1 MLFRISALLLISL
14 FILHKPL
21 SAQSYEEQMKLLK
34 KDARAIEKAA
44 PIKGWTM
51 IPSGTLRYE
60 RQKTDSTSTY
70 IQRPNSIAITTQAV
84 LFKEQE
90 VSVREYNQFLD
101 WIDEAA
107 FSLKE
112 QLIPKPPTDL
122 GVPADYYTASK
133 YKHYPALGLTAF
145 QMAHFCSWV
154 DFVLRSEF
162 LADKTPAS
170 YSEFIDTSF
179 FWSTWYSVDNED
191 FLGDHF
197 SFSFA
202 RPVHLSLTEHTTLY
216 AMHIN
221 DGKHVFSEERS
232 YDFLQDAEQF
242 SEIVPVDEAIAN
254 DFGLRGS
261 YDNAA
266 EVLKIIAFPN
276 PTIDTTTMR
285 LEADSTYHF
294 EILRMDSKLGF
305 FAVRGLEPQQAPQ
318 LLFLDQAAPPKLYGF
333 RLIIQNHA
341 YFPPAYERGDY

>member
-14 FILHKPL
+14 FILYKPL
-21 SAQSYEEQMKLLK
+21 SAQNYKEQVKLLK

-51 IPSGTLRYE
+51 IPSGTLHYE
-60 RQKTDSTSTY
+60 RKKTDSTSTY
-70 IQRPNSIAITTQAV
+70 IQRPNSLTITTRAV

-90 VSVREYNQFLD
+90 VSVQEYNQFLD

-107 FSLKE
+107 LSLKE
-112 QLIPKPPTDL
+112 QLMPKPPIDL

-133 YKHYPALGLTAF
+133 YKHYPALGLTAY

-154 DFVLRSEF
+154 DFILSSEF
-162 LADKTPAS
+162 LADETPES
-170 YSEFIDTSF
+170 YSEFINTTF
-179 FWSTWYSVDNED
+179 FWSKWHDMDKKD
-191 FLGDHF
+191 FLGNH
-197 SFSFA
+197 FSFA
-202 RPVHLSLTEHTTLY
+202 RPVCLSLTELTTLY

-221 DGKHVFSEERS
+221 DGKHVFTEERP
-232 YDFLQDAEQF
+232 YDFLQDARHF
-242 SEIVPVDEAIAN
+242 SEIVPVDEAMAN
-254 DFGLRGS
+254 DFGLRGF

-276 PTIDTTTMR
+276 PTIDTSTMR

-294 EILRMDSKLGF
+294 EILRMDSRLGF

-318 LLFLDQAAPPKLYGF
+318 LLFLDQAVPPKLYGF
-333 RLIIQNHA
+333 RLIIQNDA
-341 YFPPAYERGDY
+341 YFPPAYERGD